1 MRTIFDCDKGQIY
14 LMKQY
19 SGDDRR
25 NQTNKMITE
34 LMQERQQVWSL
45 YCTAAG
51 LEPFSNCESI
61 EGKVK
66 EFCQILVDYISLG
79 HFGIYQRIADG
90 QERRSRVVKIA
101 GEVYPKIAKI
111 TDAAV
116 AFNDKYDK
124 LRGEEL
130 INNLS
135 GDLSVLG
142 EVLATRI
149 ELEDQLIAGIV
160 H

>member
-1 MRTIFDCDKGQIY
+1 MRNIFNRDKGQYI

-19 SGDDRR
+19 SGEDRR
-25 NQTNKMITE
+25 NRTNKMITE
-34 LMQERQQVWSL
+34 LVKERQQVWSL

-51 LEPFSNCESI
+51 LEPFSNRESI

-90 QERRSRVVKIA
+90 QERRSKVVKIA
-101 GEVYPKIAKI
+101 TAVYLKIAE
-111 TDAAV
+111 TTQAAV
-116 AFNDKYDK
+116 AFNDKYDN
-124 LRGEEL
+124 LSGEDL
-130 INNLS
+130 VNNLS
-135 GDLSVLG
+135 GDLSQLG

-160 H
+160 N